1 MSAPRPQSPAAPA
14 SRSARSPQSA
24 PKRPRGY
31 DKGAAA
37 SEQLVRV
44 ATRIFAAKGFAG
56 ATTREICQVAGV
68 NLAAI
73 HYYFGDK
80 EGLYRAA
87 LLAPI
92 QAVTSQFGDLGD
104 PAQPFE
110 QAIRRVVAPL
120 VHIALRED
128 DYELQVARMH
138 LRETLEP
145 SPIFRDIVAREIA
158 PLHGALAKLVAHSCG
173 LDQPDAEV
181 HQLAFA
187 MIAMANDYCNSR
199 EFLRLLAPEVLD
211 RADASE
217 RIIDG
222 VVGYCAALLAH
233 EQARRAAGSKRPR
246 QIKRARQDRPGSQ
259 RITK

>member
-1 MSAPRPQSPAAPA
+1 MMSTGQTTAPVARTAGGLPRP
-14 SRSARSPQSA
+14 RSGGQRA
-24 PKRPRGY
+24 RGY
-31 DKGAAA
+31 DKGATTR
-37 SEQLVRV
+37 EQLLRV

-56 ATTREICQVAGV
+56 ATTREICQAAGV

-110 QAIRRVVAPL
+110 QAIRGVLAPL
-120 VHIALRED
+120 VKIALRED
-128 DYELQVARMH
+128 DHELQVARLH
-138 LRETLEP
+138 LREMLAP

-158 PLHGALAKLVAHSCG
+158 PLHGALAALVARQCG
-173 LDQPDAEV
+173 LDAPDDEV
-181 HQLAFA
+181 HLLVFA
-187 MIAMANDYCNSR
+187 MIAMANDYCSSR

-211 RADASE
+211 RADACE
-217 RIIDG
+217 HIVDR
-222 VVGYCAALLAH
+222 VVGYSTALLAH
-233 EQARRAAGSKRPR
+233 EQARRAAGAKRSR
-246 QIKRARQDRPGSQ
+246 HVKRRR
-259 RITK
+259 